1 MKKLISLLLALVM
14 LLSLGVTAFAI
25 EKDPETGELYET
37 FIFEDYHL
45 DPSVVNR
52 SGIGATISGDIF
64 TIKGNY
70 VDANGYVL
78 YGGSKNIYIR
88 ITPNE
93 GKNVTI
99 TRIEARLFDDG
110 WFGDIGI
117 SSGVKNPNSGLVAAG
132 TMVEVQKV
140 NSQEFAFEGGLAFCY
155 FDLIK
160 VYYTCNEH
168 IWNEDNHCEV
178 CDITKCEYE
187 GHSYD
192 KNNTCINCGVTK
204 CEVEGHNYD
213 ENNTCINCGM
223 TKCEIEG
230 HIYENGVCTRCRHEC
245 ENEFHN
251 GVYACPDCGMEFDPT
266 QGNPLI
272 SGSTIS
278 DGSLTII
285 CTIAAAAVFGISGYL
300 LGKKKKVKTE
310 E

>member
-25 EKDPETGELYET
+25 EKDPETGELYEIFDMSSPNFIVEYPSLGWT
-37 FIFEDYHL
+37 FAHYDNEFFRLESD
-45 DPSVVNR
+45 DTNGPSC
-52 SGIGATISGDIF
+52 
-64 TIKGNY
+64 
-70 VDANGYVL
+70 
-78 YGGSKNIYIR
+78 GGGTDRYTR
-88 ITPNE
+88 IIPNE
-93 GKNVTI
+93 GTDLII
-99 TRIEARLFDDG
+99 TRVEAQIYSHG
-110 WFGDIGI
+110 TWYE
-117 SSGVKNPNSGLVAAG
+117 GVGVTHG
-132 TMVEVQKV
+132 TRRETGMVETGSWVHIDDV
-140 NSQEFAFEGGLAFCY
+140 NSRDFAFEGGSSFSFY
-155 FDLIK
+155 GKIK
-160 VYYTCNEH
+160 VYYECNEH
-168 IWNEDNHCEV
+168 IWGEDNHCEA

-223 TKCEIEG
+223 TKCKIEG
-230 HIYENGVCTRCRHEC
+230 HIYESGVCTRCRHEC

-272 SGSTIS
+272 SGSTVS